1 MEIYN
6 EIIINRP
13 IEEVFNF
20 LSDFENL
27 PKWNYY
33 VVKVSKTT
41 EGPVATGTVFHQ
53 VRKTDAQ
60 DFKIIA
66 FDFPKVVA
74 IETLPP
80 ERYLMMRFNLSA
92 QGAHT
97 KVEDAWQVKIP
108 RVVGWF
114 AKKKIQPAV
123 MENLQKLKTLL
134 ETGRV
139 ILQDGRVEILPAR

>member
-6 EIIINRP
+6 EIIIHKP
-13 IEEVFNF
+13 IEEVFSF
-20 LSDFENL
+20 LLDFENL

-33 VVKVSKTT
+33 VVKVSKVTA
-41 EGPVATGTVFHQ
+41 GPITKGSVFHQ

-60 DFKIIA
+60 DLQIIELE
-66 FDFPKVVA
+66 FPSVVA

-80 ERYLMMRFNLSA
+80 ERHLVMRFNLIA
-92 QGAHT
+92 QGDHT
-97 KVEDAWQVKIP
+97 KLEDAWQVKMP
-108 RVVGWF
+108 RVIGWF

-134 ETGRV
+134 ETGKV
-139 ILQDGRVEILPAR
+139 TLQDGRVETLPHH

>member
-20 LSDFENL
+20 LSDFANL
-27 PKWNYY
+27 SKWNYY
-33 VVKVSKTT
+33 VLKVSKIT
-41 EGPVATGTVFHQ
+41 EGPITKGTVFHQ
-53 VRKTDAQ
+53 VRKSDSQ
-60 DFKIIA
+60 DFKIIT

-80 ERYLMMRFNLSA
+80 ERYFMMRFNLVS
-92 QGAHT
+92 QGDHT

-108 RVVGWF
+108 AIVGWF

-134 ETGRV
+134 ETGKV
-139 ILQDGRVEILPAR
+139 TLQDGRIETLPFH

>member
-20 LSDFENL
+20 LSNFENL

-33 VVKVSKTT
+33 VLKVSKTT
-41 EGPVATGTVFHQ
+41 KGPIAKGSVFHQ

-60 DFKIIA
+60 DFRIIT

-80 ERYLMMRFNLSA
+80 ERYLMMRFNLIA
-92 QGAHT
+92 QGDHT
-97 KVEDAWQVKIP
+97 KVEDTWQVKIP

-134 ETGRV
+134 ETGKV
-139 ILQDGRVEILPAR
+139 TLQDGRVETMTGR

>member
-1 MEIYN
+1 MDIYN
-6 EIIINRP
+6 EITINRP
-13 IEEVFNF
+13 IEEVFSF

-33 VVKVSKTT
+33 VVKVSKIT
-41 EGPVATGTVFHQ
+41 EGPIAKGSVFHQ

-60 DFKIIA
+60 DFKIIE
-66 FDFPKVVA
+66 FEFPKVVA

-80 ERYLMMRFNLSA
+80 ERHLVMRFNLIA
-92 QGAHT
+92 QGGHT

-123 MENLQKLKTLL
+123 MENLQKLKILL
-134 ETGRV
+134 EAGKVT
-139 ILQDGRVEILPAR
+139 LQDGRIAALPFR

>member
-13 IEEVFNF
+13 IEDVFNF

-27 PKWNYY
+27 SKWNYY
-33 VVKVSKTT
+33 VVKVSKIT
-41 EGPVATGTVFHQ
+41 EGPIAKGSVFHQ

-60 DFKIIA
+60 DLKIIELE
-66 FDFPKVVA
+66 FPKVVA

-80 ERYLMMRFNLSA
+80 ERYLMMRFSLIA
-92 QGAHT
+92 RGGHT

-123 MENLQKLKTLL
+123 MENLEKLKTLL
-134 ETGRV
+134 ETGKAT
-139 ILQDGRVEILPAR
+139 LQDGRVETLSRR

>member
-6 EIIINRP
+6 EIVINRP

-20 LSDFENL
+20 LSDFANL
-27 PKWNYY
+27 SMWNYY
-33 VVKVSKTT
+33 VLKVSKITD
-41 EGPVATGTVFHQ
+41 GPITKGTVFHQ

-60 DFKIIA
+60 DFKIIT

-80 ERYLMMRFNLSA
+80 ERYLMMRFTLIA
-92 QGAHT
+92 QGDHT

-123 MENLQKLKTLL
+123 MENLQKLKALL
-134 ETGRV
+134 ETGKV
-139 ILQDGRVEILPAR
+139 TLQDGRIETLPVR

>member
-20 LSDFENL
+20 LSDFANL
-27 PKWNYY
+27 SKWNYY
-33 VVKVSKTT
+33 VLKVSKIT
-41 EGPVATGTVFHQ
+41 EGPITKGTVFHQ
-53 VRKTDAQ
+53 VRKSDSQ
-60 DFKIIA
+60 DFKIVT

-80 ERYLMMRFNLSA
+80 ERHLMMRFNLVA
-92 QGAHT
+92 QGDHT

-108 RVVGWF
+108 GIVGWF

-134 ETGRV
+134 ETGKV
-139 ILQDGRVEILPAR
+139 TLQDGRIETLPFR

>member
-6 EIIINRP
+6 EVTIARP
-13 IEEVFNF
+13 IEEVFSF
-20 LSDFENL
+20 LSDFENFS
-27 PKWNYY
+27 KWNYY

-41 EGPVATGTVFHQ
+41 EGPIAKGSVFHQ

-60 DFKIIA
+60 NFQIIELE
-66 FDFPKVVA
+66 FPTVVA

-80 ERYLMMRFNLSA
+80 ERHLVMRFNLIA
-92 QGAHT
+92 QGDHT
-97 KVEDAWQVKIP
+97 KIEDTWQVSIP
-108 RVVGWF
+108 RIVGWF

-134 ETGRV
+134 ETGKAT
-139 ILQDGRVEILPAR
+139 LQDGRVETLPFR

>member
-1 MEIYN
+1 MDIYN
-6 EIIINRP
+6 EIIIHKP

-20 LSDFENL
+20 LSNFENL
-27 PKWNYY
+27 SKWNYY
-33 VVKVSKTT
+33 VVKVSKIT
-41 EGPVATGTVFHQ
+41 EGPIATGTVFHQ
-53 VRKTDAQ
+53 VRKTDEQ

-66 FDFPKVVA
+66 LEFPKVVA

-80 ERYLMMRFNLSA
+80 ERHLVMRFNLIA
-92 QGAHT
+92 QENHT

-108 RVVGWF
+108 RIVGWF

-134 ETGRV
+134 ETGKV
-139 ILQDGRVEILPAR
+139 ILQDGRAETLSVR